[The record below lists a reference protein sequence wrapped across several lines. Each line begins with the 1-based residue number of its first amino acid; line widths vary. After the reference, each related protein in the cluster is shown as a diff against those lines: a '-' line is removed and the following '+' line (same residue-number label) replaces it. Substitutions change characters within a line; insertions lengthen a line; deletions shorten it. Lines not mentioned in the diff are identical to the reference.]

1 MSNDC
6 DDSSL
11 KSLTRAELRESVYSR
26 LPQLSRSQIS
36 NLVDA
41 VFEEMAL
48 AFLRDEP
55 IKLRGFGT
63 FKIRNKRQRIGRNPK
78 TGVDAIITPR
88 KVITFHASPTL
99 VATINNGDEHE

>member
-1 MSNDC
+1 MSDDS

-11 KSLTRAELRESVYSR
+11 KTLTRAELRESVYLK

-55 IKLRGFGT
+55 VKLRGFGT
-63 FKIRNKRQRIGRNPK
+63 FKTRKKRQRIGRNPK

-99 VATINNGDEHE
+99 VATINNTDDHK

>member
-1 MSNDC
+1 MSYDS
-6 DDSSL
+6 DESSL
-11 KSLTRAELRESVYSR
+11 KTLTRAELRESVYSR

-55 IKLRGFGT
+55 VKLRGFGT
-63 FKIRNKRQRIGRNPK
+63 FKIRKNDSVLAEIQRLELMRLLLREK
-78 TGVDAIITPR
+78 
-88 KVITFHASPTL
+88 
-99 VATINNGDEHE
+99 

>member
-1 MSNDC
+1 MSYDS
-6 DDSSL
+6 DESSL
-11 KSLTRAELRESVYSR
+11 KTLTRAELRESVYSR

-55 IKLRGFGT
+55 VKLRGFGT
-63 FKIRNKRQRIGRNPK
+63 FKIRKKRQRIGRNPK

-88 KVITFHASPTL
+88 KVITFHASQTL
-99 VATINNGDEHE
+99 VALINNSEDNE

>member
-1 MSNDC
+1 MSYDS
-6 DDSSL
+6 DESSL
-11 KSLTRAELRESVYSR
+11 KTLTRAELRESVYSR

-55 IKLRGFGT
+55 VKLRGFGT
-63 FKIRNKRQRIGRNPK
+63 FKIRKKRQRIGRNPK

-99 VATINNGDEHE
+99 DALINNSEDNE